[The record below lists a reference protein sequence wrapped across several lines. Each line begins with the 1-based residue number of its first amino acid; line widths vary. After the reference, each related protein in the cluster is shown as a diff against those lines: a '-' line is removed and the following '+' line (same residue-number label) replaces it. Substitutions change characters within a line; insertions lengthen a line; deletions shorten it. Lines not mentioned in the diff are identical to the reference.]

1 MRMKLSRN
9 CVALLYLLVQTAFF
23 TGCSSTQQQEGYD
36 DYEMEAEQGEV
47 AQGEAQAEYENEQGD
62 ETNSYN
68 EEESLGENA
77 GENGYNYNE
86 GGEELVNEIQ
96 QSENYLAG
104 EEGAEGAAEE
114 TAYGSNTYNE
124 AGGEELVETVVDGAE
139 GYTEGEDPV
148 SAEPLNA
155 SPTDVPNNAVAMTE
169 SAPAA
174 AAGLPQYGAKMPYVV
189 QRGDTLGKIA
199 QMIYGDREKWAEIAE
214 LTALSNPNRIYP
226 GDVIY
231 YQLTDASNA
240 FATSYESRARSE
252 YVVNDGDTLAS
263 IAGQVLG
270 NPSDWKQI
278 WRENDKIAN
287 PDQLISGMVVYYV
300 NAGAMTAALE
310 QKGSAQT
317 AQVEVLELDIQDV
330 DSSKNIEMVETEV
343 QPEFKSYASLQ
354 NVLKNVGLRV

>member
-1 MRMKLSRN
+1 
-9 CVALLYLLVQTAFF
+9 
-23 TGCSSTQQQEGYD
+23 
-36 DYEMEAEQGEV
+36 
-47 AQGEAQAEYENEQGD
+47 
-62 ETNSYN
+62 
-68 EEESLGENA
+68 
-77 GENGYNYNE
+77 
-86 GGEELVNEIQ
+86 
-96 QSENYLAG
+96 
-104 EEGAEGAAEE
+104 
-114 TAYGSNTYNE
+114 
-124 AGGEELVETVVDGAE
+124 
-139 GYTEGEDPV
+139 
-148 SAEPLNA
+148 
-155 SPTDVPNNAVAMTE
+155 
-169 SAPAA
+169 
-174 AAGLPQYGAKMPYVV
+174 MPYVV